1 MALIY
6 RAHFAFSKNPIV
18 NSKGLNTSAIY
29 GFLNTLLELLRK
41 EKPTHLAIAF
51 DTKAPTFR
59 KEIFNDYK
67 ANRERQPED
76 IQVAIPI
83 IKKLIKLMNS
93 KLLEKDGY
101 EADDVIGT
109 IATQLSS
116 KHNINIFMMTPDKDF
131 AQLVSKNVF
140 LYKPAFMGRG
150 VDILGEKEVLDKFKI
165 NRVDQV
171 IDFLGLQGDSVDNIP
186 GIPGVG
192 PKTAQK
198 LLKNFGSVEGIIK
211 NKDSISGSV
220 GNKIRDNT
228 ENALMS
234 KKLVEIARKYG
245 AEYVSH
251 GCTGKG
257 NDQVRF
263 DASIMTLSG
272 DGDSIKIIA
281 PAREWGMTRD
291 EEKEYAAKA
300 GLELREVGDNNRVYS
315 IDRNLWGL
323 AIEGEDLE
331 DTWIEPP
338 EDAFSWTSSVENA
351 PDKPEILEL
360 GFDKG
365 IPVSLDGKKLDGVT
379 LIENLNLIAGK
390 HGIGRVD
397 HLENRLVGIKSR
409 EVYET
414 PAAIILYN
422 AISALETA
430 TLSREQ
436 QRIKS
441 NLSKIYSDLVY
452 DGRWFTLLR
461 ENIESFMNSVQKFS
475 SGEVK
480 LKLYKGNVT
489 VIGRKSKFSL
499 YDYDMS
505 TYSTTDTF
513 NHQSAE
519 GFIDIYSLPARIQ
532 AKKQKFN
539 DL

>member
-1 MALIY
+1 MSKGKCVLAYSGGMDSTISVVWIKEKYDLDVITLTVDLG
-6 RAHFAFSKNPIV
+6 AGPEIEGVKEKSKNA
-18 NSKGLNTSAIY
+18 GAI
-29 GFLNTLLELLRK
+29 
-41 EKPTHLAIAF
+41 
-51 DTKAPTFR
+51 DS
-59 KEIFNDYK
+59 
-67 ANRERQPED
+67 
-76 IQVAIPI
+76 V
-83 IKKLIKLMNS
+83 
-93 KLLEKDGY
+93 
-101 EADDVIGT
+101 
-109 IATQLSS
+109 
-116 KHNINIFMMTPDKDF
+116 
-131 AQLVSKNVF
+131 
-140 LYKPAFMGRG
+140 
-150 VDILGEKEVLDKFKI
+150 VLDVKEEFVNEYVFPALKAGGMYED
-165 NRVDQV
+165 VYA
-171 IDFLGLQGDSVDNIP
+171 LS
-186 GIPGVG
+186 
-192 PKTAQK
+192 TA
-198 LLKNFGSVEGIIK
+198 LA
-211 NKDSISGSV
+211 
-220 GNKIRDNT
+220 RP
-228 ENALMS
+228 LMS

>member
-1 MALIY
+1 MSKGKCVLAYSGGMDSTISVVWIKEKYDLDVITLTVDLG
-6 RAHFAFSKNPIV
+6 AGPEIEGVKEKSKNA
-18 NSKGLNTSAIY
+18 GAI
-29 GFLNTLLELLRK
+29 
-41 EKPTHLAIAF
+41 
-51 DTKAPTFR
+51 DS
-59 KEIFNDYK
+59 
-67 ANRERQPED
+67 
-76 IQVAIPI
+76 V
-83 IKKLIKLMNS
+83 
-93 KLLEKDGY
+93 
-101 EADDVIGT
+101 
-109 IATQLSS
+109 
-116 KHNINIFMMTPDKDF
+116 
-131 AQLVSKNVF
+131 
-140 LYKPAFMGRG
+140 
-150 VDILGEKEVLDKFKI
+150 VLDVKEEFVNEYVFPALKAGGMYED
-165 NRVDQV
+165 VYA
-171 IDFLGLQGDSVDNIP
+171 LS
-186 GIPGVG
+186 
-192 PKTAQK
+192 TA
-198 LLKNFGSVEGIIK
+198 LA
-211 NKDSISGSV
+211 
-220 GNKIRDNT
+220 RP
-228 ENALMS
+228 LMS

-365 IPVSLDGKKLDGVT
+365 IPVSLDGEKLDGVS